1 MMHTSFIKKATV
13 FGLALASTSLFAEAT
28 YSPHK
33 YQQND
38 WFAEF
43 GGNTAMYVNPAGIS
57 ETDQFELSF
66 GFFSSISG
74 EASQEYVSFTYP
86 VDYKHTWGFSFFE
99 NGASIDGG
107 QSYTE
112 NAFMLGYAYNL
123 IHCIALGI
131 DISVLQINQFDENK
145 HISLGSDIGINW
157 NPMANSRFG
166 YLLIGVALQNIVQPG
181 ISTEEGSSSYSFVAP
196 GFFGSDRDDAYNIPS
211 NLNFSLF
218 YRGLNRALEAKVE
231 LSLIDVFHSDSEG
244 GDGMNLE
251 ESFTVTYFLSPHLGV
266 RLRFTK
272 EGYPVAGA
280 TVNVKDVSIFRYLA
294 LDLEMSHDDLYAK
307 KNRGFIWAVKLTSR
321 FGDTREEKIGEERY
335 RRLKIEPEND
345 YRAAMRLYLNR
356 QFLEAA
362 YAFGKVQ
369 TKYPAFHLVDQA
381 AFYKA
386 KSFENLRMH
395 KAAKAVYE
403 DAIKRYPQSDQRAK
417 YHFQL
422 MNIDYKEGKY
432 TEAMAK
438 YQNIAQKFGESDVK
452 ADADYVAGQIKFEQG
467 LYQESVDLLAAI
479 LPGNANY
486 FYARYTMGI
495 AYSRMGKW
503 DEAENC
509 FRDIT
514 EQPVSNQSER
524 DLQDAA
530 KVKLGHI
537 YFSGEKPDIAQAAQM
552 YGQVQP
558 GSPVYDEAMLGI
570 AWSFLKVNKPNEAM
584 KPAQWIIS
592 NLPESFLVS
601 EAYLVIGYC
610 HFMKKDY
617 NNAAKAL
624 EQAEKRTEQPVVTVA
639 ARDSARQA
647 YDAMQDEFDSVQVK
661 ALDLARQLP
670 TPRVEKKREA
680 LRPSFDKANKTIE
693 DYAAFTQKSIQS
705 DRFESNRKRILDDA
719 GFTLATVKTKMSQGS
734 ASSEAAQEL
743 ESLED
748 DLDMGGDDMGG
759 SSDAGSSSEAPA
771 PAGGDESAG
780 GSSDELGDDLGDDF

>member
-1 MMHTSFIKKATV
+1 MHTSFIKKATV

-86 VDYKHTWGFSFFE
+86 IDYKHTWGFSFFE

-107 QSYTE
+107 QDYVE

-123 IHCIALGI
+123 IQCIALGI

-145 HISLGSDIGINW
+145 HISLGADVGLNW
-157 NPMANSRFG
+157 NPIANSKFG
-166 YLLIGVALQNIVQPG
+166 YLLVGVALQNVVQPG

-196 GFFGSDRDDAYNIPS
+196 GFFGGDRDDAYNIPS

-231 LSLIDVFHSDSEG
+231 LSLIDVFHSDKEG

-280 TVNVKDVSIFRYLA
+280 TVNVKDVSLFRYLA

-467 LYQESVDLLAAI
+467 LYQEAVDLLAAI

-552 YGQVQP
+552 YGQVQA

-719 GFTLATVKTKMSQGS
+719 GFTLATVKTKMSQGG

-748 DLDMGGDDMGG
+748 DLEMGGDDMGG